1 MINQYLIKKV
11 MGKKEERYFE
21 LQEDAPLF
29 KKLHDLYSSKD
40 DNWWKK
46 IINDKDLYVNVRNG
60 NSIDVFYRAAGLI
73 NKLEYADNRLT
84 CKIHKIYLGNEV
96 EKKRKGEKRENGED
110 DYETKEGVETI
121 RSEIVEQSSI
131 IKKRIDNHY
140 HKLHHVH
147 QEGANE
153 GKKKEPPEGMSEK
166 EIQGDM
172 YINPVKY
179 GQQRYIDTEFVFVY
193 DNKFKKDKDGND
205 TTHLSIRIDFVTI
218 TNDGLIEFVELKR
231 ISDNRL
237 LTKEYKEKKEK
248 CSKDG
253 WPEICKQMEHYTD
266 FIKKHQKQIVT
277 YYKKVQTIMRN
288 IGVNNPLAN
297 ISIKGV
303 KPEARLLF
311 APYRVGTEDR
321 KGKKRERIECIK
333 HLMESKHI
341 NSNISDVLDS
351 LKKQPSK

>member
-1 MINQYLIKKV
+1 MIKQYLIKEV

-21 LQEDAPLF
+21 LQEDAQLF
-29 KKLHDLYSSKD
+29 KKLHNLYSSKG

-60 NSIDVFYRAAGLI
+60 NCIDVFYRAAGLI
-73 NKLEYADNRLT
+73 NKLEYADNRFT
-84 CKIHKIYLGNEV
+84 CKIHKIYLG
-96 EKKRKGEKRENGED
+96 ED
-110 DYETKEGVETI
+110 VKSYEAKEGEETI
-121 RSEIVEQSSI
+121 SSKIVEQSAA
-131 IKKRIDNHY
+131 IKKRIDDHY

-153 GKKKEPPEGMSEK
+153 GKKKDPPEGMSEK

-172 YINPVKY
+172 YMNPAKY

-205 TTHLSIRIDFVTI
+205 TTTHLSIRIDFVTI
-218 TNDGLIEFVELKR
+218 KNDGFIEFVELKR

-237 LTKEYKEKKEK
+237 LSKAYKEYKENKEK
-248 CSKDG
+248 YSSEDLEKICN
-253 WPEICKQMEHYTD
+253 EIDICIQMKNYTD
-266 FIKKHQKQIVT
+266 FIQEHKEQIVT
-277 YYKKVQTIMRN
+277 YYKKVQAIMRN

-303 KPEARLLF
+303 KPETRLLF
-311 APYRVGTEDR
+311 APYSVGYS
-321 KGKKRERIECIK
+321 KGKKERIEYIK
-333 HLMESKHI
+333 DLMETKHI
-341 NSNISDVLDS
+341 NSNISDVLKS
-351 LKKQPSK
+351 FLEKQPTK